1 MKKELAAIQA
11 ALHQIP
17 NGTFEIQRHSS
28 VQCSTPSLTQQLI
41 SQTQGKGII
50 QSYPLFHGVELSH
63 HIYAAEQIA
72 FHHPAKAFVLEID
85 HCHSGRV
92 GWNMKE
98 GAAVYLGTGDLCL
111 HSMASCADSE
121 MTLPLGYYEGISIT
135 VDLQQL
141 ETHCPAL
148 LQEAGLDPKLLFQ
161 KFCATEKPLGIRS
174 NPAIDGIFSPLYHLP
189 ESLRLPYYKLKAQEA
204 LLHLLQLEPNPKQE
218 LTPYGSQQTQLIQEI
233 RNFLVQHLDQ
243 RFTIETLSKTY
254 HINTSSLKTIF
265 KGVYGMPIASYV
277 KEYRMQ
283 SAEKLLLETEHSIA
297 QIAQQ
302 VGYESQGKFTKAFQ
316 QRTGILPTEYR
327 RQHRRE
333 HD

>member
-135 VDLQQL
+135 VR
-141 ETHCPAL
+141 PAAVRNPL
-148 LQEAGLDPKLLFQ
+148 SRPAAGSGVGPQTAFSKVLRDGKTPWNPFQ
-161 KFCATEKPLGIRS
+161 PC
-174 NPAIDGIFSPLYHLP
+174 H
-189 ESLRLPYYKLKAQEA
+189 
-204 LLHLLQLEPNPKQE
+204 
-218 LTPYGSQQTQLIQEI
+218 
-233 RNFLVQHLDQ
+233 
-243 RFTIETLSKTY
+243 
-254 HINTSSLKTIF
+254 
-265 KGVYGMPIASYV
+265 
-277 KEYRMQ
+277 
-283 SAEKLLLETEHSIA
+283 
-297 QIAQQ
+297 
-302 VGYESQGKFTKAFQ
+302 
-316 QRTGILPTEYR
+316 
-327 RQHRRE
+327 
-333 HD
+333 